1 MCMCTKGA
9 TDMSLCFT
17 DISPAAGWR
26 TTFLQQVPWQTEPN
40 YVHLYGFDLLMIVP
54 DLLHCFNLGV
64 SRDMLGCILKL
75 VLQNQDVF
83 GGGDLA
89 TRLKT
94 ATDSLRAFA
103 RANKHVLKLKKITKN
118 KLTWSGKKYP
128 ELKVSGSDAHVI
140 GVWLE
145 QVLQPFQQTYGE
157 FCALLWSSNR
167 CMRLLYKG
175 IFFLTPAEKN
185 TAATL
190 WNIYASTFLRL
201 AREAVE
207 NHKLLWRVRPKMHL
221 IQHLMDW
228 PRMVNP
234 SMYSCWMDED
244 WLRKISRTL
253 KLSAVAT
260 AQKRVLQRWLM
271 AIPFNLENML
281 R

>member
-1 MCMCTKGA
+1 MVVQSLHA
-9 TDMSLCFT
+9 TSLQ
-17 DISPAAGWR
+17 R
-26 TTFLQQVPWQTEPN
+26 
-40 YVHLYGFDLLMIVP
+40 
-54 DLLHCFNLGV
+54 
-64 SRDMLGCILKL
+64 K
-75 VLQNQDVF
+75 
-83 GGGDLA
+83 
-89 TRLKT
+89 
-94 ATDSLRAFA
+94 
-103 RANKHVLKLKKITKN
+103 
-118 KLTWSGKKYP
+118 
-128 ELKVSGSDAHVI
+128 
-140 GVWLE
+140 
-145 QVLQPFQQTYGE
+145 
-157 FCALLWSSNR
+157 
-167 CMRLLYKG
+167 
-175 IFFLTPAEKN
+175 FFLTPAEKN

>member
-1 MCMCTKGA
+1 
-9 TDMSLCFT
+9 
-17 DISPAAGWR
+17 
-26 TTFLQQVPWQTEPN
+26 
-40 YVHLYGFDLLMIVP
+40 MIVP

-145 QVLQPFQQTYGE
+145 QVLQPFQQAYGE
-157 FCALLWSSNR
+157 FCTLLWSSNR

-175 IFFLTPAEKN
+175 NFFD
-185 TAATL
+185 
-190 WNIYASTFLRL
+190 S
-201 AREAVE
+201 
-207 NHKLLWRVRPKMHL
+207 
-221 IQHLMDW
+221 
-228 PRMVNP
+228 
-234 SMYSCWMDED
+234 S
-244 WLRKISRTL
+244 
-253 KLSAVAT
+253 
-260 AQKRVLQRWLM
+260 
-271 AIPFNLENML
+271 
-281 R
+281 